1 MELEEEDEYD
11 EGGGGGEGDERGEPD
26 TAVAVLETDLRGFKR
41 AFKYQSSRP
50 LDVLH
55 LGAAGERALATSRN
69 GEPRY
74 YVFESLLP
82 DLGLNLADATLRHPM
97 AKNSVLF
104 VDQHGRLFPR
114 EEMTLAHD
122 YLRYVASFMFNT
134 PYASPLLLNS
144 PGTLLHLRNRCA
156 YARLLAPLFKRVDAE
171 RGSCAFLRDG
181 GGGGKYKY
189 MTAQDRTRENVTH
202 AFVRKIARVD
212 PGRFAMI
219 PAKTTLQ
226 SCPFAV
232 NDCITFRLT
241 LHSHAAAAAAAGV
254 GERSSIIRIPSKTYL
269 IKVILV
275 DRIDRDR

>member
-1 MELEEEDEYD
+1 MEFRFPSHGGGLAVELEEEDEYD
-11 EGGGGGEGDERGEPD
+11 EEGGGGRGEPD
-26 TAVAVLETDLRGFKR
+26 AAVAVLETDRRGFKR

-50 LDVLH
+50 LH
-55 LGAAGERALATSRN
+55 LG
-69 GEPRY
+69 EPDVEPDVDMRY

-144 PGTLLHLRNRCA
+144 PGTLFHLRNRCA
-156 YARLLAPLFKRVDAE
+156 YARLLAPLFKHVDAE

-181 GGGGKYKY
+181 AGGKY
-189 MTAQDRTRENVTH
+189 MTSQDRTRENVTH

-212 PGRFAMI
+212 PGRFAAI

-241 LHSHAAAAAAAGV
+241 LHSHAAAGG
-254 GERSSIIRIPSKTYL
+254 GERSSIRIPSKTYL

-275 DRIDRDR
+275 DR